1 MSVGNGVEQ
10 YYPMSLCKAFFNWCI
25 ANDVRPTFELLH
37 DFVCEVQRSTA
48 VGQYGP
54 RFQSIKE
61 VLNDIKSDDEDA

>member
-1 MSVGNGVEQ
+1 MSGNNDIEQ

-25 ANDVRPTFELLH
+25 ASDVRPTFELLH
-37 DFVCEVQRSTA
+37 DFVCEVQRSSF

-61 VLNDIKSDDEDA
+61 ALDDIEPDHEDA

>member
-1 MSVGNGVEQ
+1 MSGVNGAEQ

-37 DFVCEVQRSTA
+37 DFVCEVQGS
-48 VGQYGP
+48 VGLGKYGP

-61 VLNDIKSDDEDA
+61 ILNDIESDDEDA